1 MVQRI
6 KVRLG
11 DLLVQNNLIDEEQLQ
26 KALSEQRQTG
36 RKLGATLVSMGLV
49 TEFQLLE
56 LLSEHL
62 KVPLINLSEYK
73 VNPNA
78 VRLLPEIQ
86 ARRYRALV
94 LEDKGDTL
102 LVGMSDPADINAVD
116 DLSAKLPKPIE
127 VAVVSESQLFEAY
140 ENYYRKTE
148 EIASFAQELADEY
161 EDETEFQLSSG
172 LSDDQDNVV
181 AKLLQS
187 IFEDAVMAKASDIH
201 IEPDEKQLRIRMRI
215 DGVLQENIIKEAN
228 IASALVLRL
237 KLMSGLDIS
246 EKRLP
251 QDGRAQVVIK
261 SHKIDVRV
269 STMPVQSG
277 ESVVLRLLDQSQ
289 GLLGLDQTGMPPDVK
304 ARFRGLLKR
313 PHGMLLVTG
322 PTGSGKTTTL
332 YGALNELNKPETKII
347 TVEDPVEYRLPRIN
361 QVQVNPKIELT
372 FSHVLRTTLRQDPDI
387 IMVGEMRDKETVEI
401 GLRGALTGHL
411 VLSTLHTNDAISSAI
426 RLLDMGAPG
435 YLVASSLKAI
445 VAQRLVRKVCENCAV
460 DHAPTNEHKIWL
472 SQLDQNLSASM
483 FKKGKG
489 CQRCNFIGY
498 RGRVG
503 VFELLQLNEEMMT
516 ALKNENTAAFTAA
529 AEQAKGF
536 RSLAKAALD
545 YAKQGVTSLDE
556 VMRLVEMVED
566 LSNVPE
572 AENDTSKSQ
581 DVSVNK
587 NGVNNQNAKLSPS
600 ADDNAVGKAEHF
612 DLSTAVPSP
621 SSKPDGPKPSGFSL
635 EDID

>member
-11 DLLVQNNLIDEEQLQ
+11 DLLVQNGLINDGQLQ
-26 KALSEQRQTG
+26 KALSQQRQSG
-36 RKLGATLVSMGLV
+36 RKLGSTLVSMGLV

-62 KVPLINLSEYK
+62 KVPLINLSDFK
-73 VNPNA
+73 VDANA

-94 LEDKGDTL
+94 LADKGDTL

-140 ENYYRKTE
+140 ENHYRKTE

-161 EDETEFQLSSG
+161 EDETEFQLNSG
-172 LSDDQDNVV
+172 LSDDEDNVV

-201 IEPDEKQLRIRMRI
+201 IEPDEKQLRIRMRV

-228 IASALVLRL
+228 IAAALVLRL

-251 QDGRAQVVIK
+251 QDGRAQVTIK
-261 SHKIDVRV
+261 NHKIDVRV
-269 STMPVQSG
+269 STMPVQTG
-277 ESVVLRLLDQSQ
+277 ESVVLRLLDQSH
-289 GLLGLDQTGMPPDVK
+289 GVLSLEQTGMPPLIMQK
-304 ARFRGLLKR
+304 FRGLLSR
-313 PHGMLLVTG
+313 PHGMILVTG

-332 YGALNELNKPETKII
+332 YGALNELNKAETKII

-361 QVQVNPKIELT
+361 QVQVNPKIGLS
-372 FSHVLRTTLRQDPDI
+372 FSNVLRTCLRQDPDI
-387 IMVGEMRDKETVEI
+387 LMVGEMRDHETVEI

-445 VAQRLVRKVCENCAV
+445 VAQRLIRKICDNCSIE
-460 DHAPTNEHKIWL
+460 HIPTDEHKIWL
-472 SQLDQNLSASM
+472 SQLDSQLAASS

-489 CQRCNFIGY
+489 CQRCNFNGY

-503 VFELLQLNEEMMT
+503 VFELLQLNENMMR
-516 ALKNENTAAFTAA
+516 ALKNDDTAGFTEAA
-529 AEQAKGF
+529 QSSAGF
-536 RSLAKAALD
+536 RTLAQAALD
-545 YAKQGVTSLDE
+545 YAKLGITSLDE
-556 VMRLVEMVED
+556 VMRLVEMVH
-566 LSNVPE
+566 E
-572 AENDTSKSQ
+572 AAPSASTESEPQVASEA
-581 DVSVNK
+581 SH
-587 NGVNNQNAKLSPS
+587 SPS
-600 ADDNAVGKAEHF
+600 AESLELNTAAIDD
-612 DLSTAVPSP
+612 DLHNSP
-621 SSKPDGPKPSGFSL
+621 IQSASKPRIRPTNGSFSL

>member
-11 DLLVQNNLIDEEQLQ
+11 DLLVQSELIDEVQLHN
-26 KALSEQRQTG
+26 ALSEQRQSG

-49 TEFQLLE
+49 TESQLLA

-62 KVPLINLSEYK
+62 KVPLINLSDFK

-78 VRLLPEIQ
+78 VHLLPEIQ

-94 LEDKGDTL
+94 LEDRGDSL

-116 DLSAKLPKPIE
+116 DLSAKLSKPIE
-127 VAVVSESQLFEAY
+127 VAVVSESQLFLAY
-140 ENYYRKTE
+140 ENYYRKTQ

-201 IEPDEKQLRIRMRI
+201 IEPDERQLRIRMRI
-215 DGVLQENIIKEAN
+215 DGVLQENIIQEAN
-228 IASALVLRL
+228 IAAALVLRL

-251 QDGRAQVVIK
+251 QDGRAQVTIK
-261 SHKIDVRV
+261 NHKIDVRV
-269 STMPVQSG
+269 STMPVQTG

-289 GLLGLDQTGMPPDVK
+289 GILSLEQTGMPPGIMK
-304 ARFRGLLKR
+304 QFRSLLSR
-313 PHGMLLVTG
+313 PHGMILVTG

-332 YGALNELNKPETKII
+332 YGALNELNKAEIKII
-347 TVEDPVEYRLPRIN
+347 TVEDPVEYRLPRVN
-361 QVQVNPKIELT
+361 QVQVNQKINLT
-372 FSHVLRTTLRQDPDI
+372 FSKILRTTLRQDPDI
-387 IMVGEMRDKETVEI
+387 LMVGEMRDQETVEI

-435 YLVASSLKAI
+435 YLVASSLKGI
-445 VAQRLVRKVCENCAV
+445 VAQRLIRKNCDNCAV
-460 DHAPTNEHKIWL
+460 DHLPTDEHTVWL
-472 SQLDQNLSASM
+472 SQLDTQLDTYS

-489 CQRCNFIGY
+489 CQRCNFKGY

-503 VFELLQLNEEMMT
+503 VFELLQLNEAMMT
-516 ALKNENTAAFTAA
+516 ALKNDDTAGFSEAA
-529 AEQAKGF
+529 QASPGF
-536 RSLAKAALD
+536 RTLAQNALD
-545 YAKQGVTSLDE
+545 YAKEGITSLDE
-556 VMRLVEMVED
+556 VMRLVEVVQELEPAANPQESIVASTLD
-566 LSNVPE
+566 IQNPIGEQQVP
-572 AENDTSKSQ
+572 AVSTSKP
-581 DVSVNK
+581 
-587 NGVNNQNAKLSPS
+587 AP
-600 ADDNAVGKAEHF
+600 KA
-612 DLSTAVPSP
+612 
-621 SSKPDGPKPSGFSL
+621 GGFSL
-635 EDID
+635 EDIE